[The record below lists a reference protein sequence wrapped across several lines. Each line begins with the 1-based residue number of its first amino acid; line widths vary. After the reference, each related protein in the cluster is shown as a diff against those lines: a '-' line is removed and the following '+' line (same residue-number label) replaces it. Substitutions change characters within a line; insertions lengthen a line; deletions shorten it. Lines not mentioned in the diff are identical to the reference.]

1 MKLKDYQI
9 FLLKF
14 KRKLVQLRNIETT
27 GLKRSDLIYMLIR
40 SQSSI
45 KKQSIWVIYKL
56 ILINEIKSKTNE
68 IRKLTIE
75 LGMMINKSDRDII
88 TKRLEEIDH
97 KRPKSRQRRRILE
110 ELTKIFNDLQFKR
123 KHINSAFDSSSYY
136 YLKDLEYSFG
146 DLVDYY
152 KPILAKDSSDGNY
165 QMYSCRGDKDK
176 TMYITE
182 YLDKIRSYLFAL
194 IDEKENS
201 SSQKIQ
207 LVISINLIH
216 LTKSGR
222 ITFYVKSKN
231 IVSHPSDKSEDILY
245 QLYDSLLKYFND
257 KLMICRADSSYVFE
271 SIEVFDKYFHKI
283 DLKRGSSYIPSPTW
297 LQFRKAI
304 VNPKYK
310 NDNYCFAYA
319 ITIAI
324 YHNEIGKNLN
334 RISNKL

>member
-110 ELTKIFNDLQFKR
+110 ELTKIFNHLQFKR

-136 YLKDLEYSFG
+136 CLKDLEYTFG
-146 DLVDYY
+146 DLDDYC
-152 KPILAKDSSDGNY
+152 KPILS
-165 QMYSCRGDKDK
+165 
-176 TMYITE
+176 
-182 YLDKIRSYLFAL
+182 
-194 IDEKENS
+194 
-201 SSQKIQ
+201 
-207 LVISINLIH
+207 
-216 LTKSGR
+216 LTKVLMVT
-222 ITFYVKSKN
+222 IKCIHVEEIK
-231 IVSHPSDKSEDILY
+231 I
-245 QLYDSLLKYFND
+245 
-257 KLMICRADSSYVFE
+257 KLC
-271 SIEVFDKYFHKI
+271 
-283 DLKRGSSYIPSPTW
+283 T
-297 LQFRKAI
+297 
-304 VNPKYK
+304 
-310 NDNYCFAYA
+310 
-319 ITIAI
+319 
-324 YHNEIGKNLN
+324 
-334 RISNKL
+334 